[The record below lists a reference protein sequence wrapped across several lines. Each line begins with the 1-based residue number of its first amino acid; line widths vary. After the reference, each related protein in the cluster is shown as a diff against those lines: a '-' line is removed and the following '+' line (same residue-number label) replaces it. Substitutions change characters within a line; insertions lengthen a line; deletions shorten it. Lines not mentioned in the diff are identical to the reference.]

1 MADFK
6 ILQLIFGWLEYFS
19 YLLLEVEI
27 ILYVYFS
34 SCEMESCSTRVKQL
48 LFCIITYGGGAVDE
62 LGLGNSEVTARN
74 ERTKQREEEE
84 EEHDDDDDDD
94 V

>member
-19 YLLLEVEI
+19 YLLLEVERNT

-34 SCEMESCSTRVKQL
+34 SCEKESCSTRVEQL
-48 LFCIITYGGGAVDE
+48 LFCIITYGGGVVDE
-62 LGLGNSEVTARN
+62 LGLGNSVGYFRCYFCQIKHVHIMCAC
-74 ERTKQREEEE
+74 KG
-84 EEHDDDDDDD
+84 
-94 V
+94 